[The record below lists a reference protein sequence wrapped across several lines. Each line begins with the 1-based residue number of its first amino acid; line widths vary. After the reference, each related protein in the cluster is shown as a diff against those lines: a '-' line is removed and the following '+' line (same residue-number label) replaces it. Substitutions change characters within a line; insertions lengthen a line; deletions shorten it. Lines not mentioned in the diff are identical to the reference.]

1 MKAEKKDPPKTL
13 QDLMKRIDKD
23 FGPGTIMRGR
33 SSIVNVSIVPTGIP
47 SIDKALGAGG
57 VPIGRTLEIFGPE
70 SSGKTTT
77 CLHIASAFQK
87 HFFKGKERNGVV
99 AYIDAEHALDIEW
112 ARRLGVDTETLCI
125 SQPDSGE
132 DAFRLIEVLVESG
145 QVDLVVVDSVA
156 ALIPKAI
163 LEEDIGKATMGALAQ
178 LMSKALSKLKGKCNN
193 SGTTLIFVNQLRE
206 KVGMVFGNPEVTP
219 GGRALK
225 YYASVR
231 AEIKRSTAIK
241 SSDDTVIGH
250 HTTMKIIKNKV
261 AAPFRVA
268 EFDIFYGTKSYP
280 IAGIDAVSSLLDV
293 GLDVGVI
300 SKSGSFFSYDGKN
313 LGNGA
318 QNASKALRNDEVL
331 FKKIKD
337 EIYLKAFGPDFG
349 QIKVDDELDDK
360 YLDDEEDPNGK

>member
-1 MKAEKKDPPKTL
+1 MKQEKKDPPKSL

-33 SSIVNVSIVPTGIP
+33 NSIVNVSVVPTGIP
-47 SIDKALGAGG
+47 SIDRALGAGG
-57 VPIGRTLEIFGPE
+57 IPVGRTLEIFGPE

-77 CLHIASAFQK
+77 CLHIAAAYQS
-87 HFFKGKERNGVV
+87 HYFKDKERNGIV

-112 ARRLGVDTETLCI
+112 AKRLGVDTEALCI

-145 QVDLVVVDSVA
+145 QVDLIVVDSVA

-193 SGTTLIFVNQLRE
+193 NGTTLVFINQLRE

-219 GGRALK
+219 GGKALK
-225 YYASVR
+225 YYASIR
-231 AEIKRSTAIK
+231 AEIKRNTAIK

-280 IAGIDAVSSLLDV
+280 IAGIDSISSLLDV

-313 LGNGA
+313 IGNGA
-318 QNASKALRNDEVL
+318 QNASKALRNDDSL
-331 FKKIKD
+331 HKKIKD
-337 EIYLKAFGPDFG
+337 EIYLKAFGSDLS
-349 QIKVDDELDDK
+349 KVELEDDLADK
-360 YLDDEEDPNGK
+360 YLDEEDDDA

>member
-1 MKAEKKDPPKTL
+1 MKQEKKDQPKSL

-33 SSIVNVSIVPTGIP
+33 NSIVNVSVVPTGIP
-47 SIDKALGAGG
+47 SIDRALGAGG
-57 VPIGRTLEIFGPE
+57 IPVGRTLEIFGPE

-77 CLHIASAFQK
+77 CLHIAAAYQN
-87 HFFKGKERNGVV
+87 HYFKDKERNGIV

-112 ARRLGVDTETLCI
+112 AKRLGVDTEALCI

-145 QVDLVVVDSVA
+145 QVDLIVVDSVA

-193 SGTTLIFVNQLRE
+193 NGTTLVFINQLRE

-219 GGRALK
+219 GGKALK
-225 YYASVR
+225 YYASIR
-231 AEIKRSTAIK
+231 AEIKRNTAIK

-280 IAGIDAVSSLLDV
+280 IAGIDSISSLLDV

-313 LGNGA
+313 IGNGA
-318 QNASKALRNDEVL
+318 QNASKALRSDDSL
-331 FKKIKD
+331 HKKIKD
-337 EIYLKAFGPDFG
+337 EIYLKAFGSDLS
-349 QIKVDDELDDK
+349 KVELEDDLADK
-360 YLDDEEDPNGK
+360 YLDEEDDDA

>member
-1 MKAEKKDPPKTL
+1 MKQEKKDQPKTL
-13 QDLMKRIDKD
+13 QELMKRIDKD

-33 SSIVNVSIVPTGIP
+33 NSIVNVSVVPTGIP
-47 SIDKALGAGG
+47 SIDLALGAGG
-57 VPIGRTLEIFGPE
+57 VPVGRTLEIFGPE

-77 CLHIASAFQK
+77 CLHIAAAYQK
-87 HFFKGKERNGVV
+87 HFFKGKNRQGVV
-99 AYIDAEHALDIEW
+99 AFIDAEHALDIEW
-112 ARRLGVDTETLCI
+112 AKKLGVDTETLCI
-125 SQPDSGE
+125 SQPGSGE
-132 DAFRLIEVLVESG
+132 DAFRLIEVLVESE
-145 QVDLVVVDSVA
+145 QVDLIIVDSVA
-156 ALIPKAI
+156 ALIPRAI

-193 SGTTLIFVNQLRE
+193 NGTTLIFINQLRE

-219 GGRALK
+219 GGKALK

-250 HTTMKIIKNKV
+250 HTTMMIVKNKV

-268 EFDIFYGTKSYP
+268 EFDIFYNTVSYP

-293 GLDVGVI
+293 GLEVGVI
-300 SKSGSFFSYDGKN
+300 SKSGSFFTFDKKN

-318 QNASKALRNDEVL
+318 QNASKALRNDNVL
-331 FKKIKD
+331 YQKIRD
-337 EIYLKAFGPDFG
+337 EIYLKAFGPELG
-349 QIKVDDELDDK
+349 EIKVEDELDDK
-360 YLDDEEDPNGK
+360 YLDENGEENE